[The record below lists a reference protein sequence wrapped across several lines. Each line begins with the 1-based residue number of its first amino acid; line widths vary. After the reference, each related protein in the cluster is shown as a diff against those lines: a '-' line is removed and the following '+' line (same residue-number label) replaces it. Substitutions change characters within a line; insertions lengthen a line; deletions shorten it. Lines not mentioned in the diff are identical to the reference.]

1 MIGYVF
7 GIFRVFS
14 AISLQI
20 FLEIHKVFLRKIC
33 FDLTEN
39 LSKSALADPII
50 VYMYGT
56 FIVQDNARVCKG
68 EGKKGLFFFY

>member
-1 MIGYVF
+1 M
-7 GIFRVFS
+7 
-14 AISLQI
+14 
-20 FLEIHKVFLRKIC
+20 
-33 FDLTEN
+33 DLDNLEN